1 MYIHVQVYPLTVH
14 VYLHYSDF
22 VSCDVDNEWIISI
35 WIKFSGTPEFKSTE
49 VKGLILM

>member
-1 MYIHVQVYPLTVH
+1 MYIHVQVYPLSN

-22 VSCDVDNEWIISI
+22 VSCDVDNEWIIFI